1 MREMGSGR
9 PDFPDHPFW
18 DFTIRVHGRKG
29 VGEACLEMQRSHG
42 IDVNL
47 LFFCC
52 WAGATTGSPL
62 GRFALRRAMNS
73 VAEWQ
78 EEVVQPIWRARWK
91 LKAGFGAFP
100 ASFTEDLRRFLI
112 AAELDAEHIEQLQ
125 LAATV
130 PIRSKENTAELLQ
143 LEAAAANL
151 TDYLLIFF
159 EAKGKNSEPARFR
172 KPLRTLLCGAFPN
185 VGRGAVQ
192 EMMNRKIG

>member
-1 MREMGSGR
+1 MRQMGSGR

-91 LKAGFGAFP
+91 LKTGFGAFP
-100 ASFTEDLRRFLI
+100 ASFTEDLRRSLI

-130 PIRSKENTAELLQ
+130 PIRSNEKIPEWFQ

-151 TDYLLIFF
+151 ADYLLIFF
-159 EAKGKNSEPARFR
+159 ESRGKNSERAGFHN
-172 KPLRTLLCGAFPN
+172 PLRKLLSGAFPN
-185 VGRGAVQ
+185 VGREVVE
-192 EMMNRKIG
+192 EMINGKIG